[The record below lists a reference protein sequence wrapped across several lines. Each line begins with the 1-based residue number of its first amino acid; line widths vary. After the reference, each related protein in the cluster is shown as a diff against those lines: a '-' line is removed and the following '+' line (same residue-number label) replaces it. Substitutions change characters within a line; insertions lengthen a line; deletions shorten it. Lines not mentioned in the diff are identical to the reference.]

1 MLVIDEGLRVNQIL
15 MIHSE
20 GNTNICTNFKPIH
33 LIIIEVL
40 QSGFKWWT
48 TKQTNQMLAWSMIP

>member
-1 MLVIDEGLRVNQIL
+1 MLVIDEGLRVNQTL
-15 MIHSE
+15 MIPSE
-20 GNTNICTNFKPIH
+20 GNMNICTNFKPIH

-48 TKQTNQMLAWSMIP
+48 TKQTNQMLA